1 MNVFIIGVPHKGGS
15 ELLASPYI
23 EKELKLLGIS
33 PAVLPVADG
42 TQLAEAVR
50 KAVMLGGLILTPLT
64 GNSSIDKLLSDAVA
78 KACGCPL
85 ELNRSVF
92 EQMAEKNVKLTKDEV
107 TKFATLPQGAE
118 VYAVYGDSY
127 PAYQLDGENIHAI
140 LLPADKAEQC
150 GVFLNTVFPAL
161 AKQPKYPCS
170 SHTLRV
176 MDLSIYEVEK
186 ALKDGLSSEN
196 PCVAVYPGK
205 DDVVV
210 RVSVRA
216 EDKQQ
221 ASSVCQNAA
230 RSIYEYLGD
239 YVYGVDVPNIETAL
253 LQRLEKKQLGLNL
266 NEFGTAHG
274 AQKRLINC
282 KGSNRAALNFPEAN
296 IPAIEKAKAEYGLIS
311 TQAVSTTAAAI
322 SDSKTVGVAI
332 AMPTAKERAASAIVA
347 ASFSGHVLTK
357 EIPISNFSNVKQLE
371 SACVSQALN
380 LARKFAESHPAL
392 PEGAKAAL
400 VSGGAAVAAKSRNP
414 VKKEDTAVSS
424 GKAKKKESLPKRIIS
439 SIFPQKTDSKKEK
452 MRKLGLILCICVFC
466 GSMAYLLNHRQQ
478 GVEAGKENE
487 KFNDLINQVDKG
499 EINLEDFGVTEED
512 IANVE
517 PEILDKYKP
526 FVAMNSDMVGW
537 ISIPD
542 TAVNY
547 PVVQTYDNEYY
558 ERKGFDGEYDYY
570 GVPFLDYECRIDID
584 PERESDNMIV
594 YGHNIG
600 NDGLMFN
607 PVSKYKQLDFYKQ
620 HPIVRFDSIYRE
632 QQYKIFA
639 VMIVNAEPAQDNG
652 TVFRYNEDIDFIRD
666 EDFNAYVAEIRKRS
680 MWDIDVDV
688 TPDDNLLMIST
699 CCYDFRPGAR
709 CVVVA
714 RALREGEDPTVDT
727 STAKVNA
734 DAYYPK
740 AYLDALNEKAKY
752 GQVKGISIAGDKEYT
767 LEVGKTLQ
775 LKAVTDPADAPIN
788 TATWTSSASAIAT
801 VDKNGVVT
809 AVSPG
814 EVNITAMA
822 DDGGY
827 AASVKITVTT
837 QNVLEYLYFKE
848 EQISL
853 NPGDEYKL
861 NLYAEPK
868 DAALD
873 LNWTSDSEAVV
884 ISVNKSNTKEVYIR
898 ALENTD
904 VPVTI
909 TAQDKNTKL
918 AASIPVYVGGSG
930 NGGGATAQKV
940 TVSAPAVN
948 FTPDM
953 NGQTTITVTVTPPS
967 AASKLEF
974 ESSDRNVV
982 RIAGNEAD
990 DATGTVILYLT
1001 QRGEAGGSAKINIFY
1016 NDDVVGSS
1024 TITIQTQGTSTPPPQ
1039 GETTTPP
1046 AQGGETPTTPP
1057 EGGNGGG
1064 SGTTTPPASG
1074 PKEDITLVSEYGTIN
1089 DGDSIVMESDNY
1101 FDFDIKGAKN
1111 YTISSSNES
1120 LIYVDS
1126 SGRLHSG
1133 INTGEDQNVTVTIK
1147 GENGGT
1153 NTFTVLV
1160 KGEPQYCPTCEAQL
1174 PNHERGCPEGEAE
1187 EE

>member
-33 PAVLPVADG
+33 PALLPVADG
-42 TQLAEAVR
+42 AQLTAAIQ
-50 KAVMLGGLILTPLT
+50 KAMMMGGLILTPLT
-64 GNSSIDKLLSDAVA
+64 GNSSIDKLLSDSVA

-107 TKFATLPQGAE
+107 SKFATLPQGAE

-150 GVFLNTVFPAL
+150 AVFLNTVFPVL
-161 AKQPKYPCS
+161 SKQPKYPCS

-176 MDLSIYEVEK
+176 MDLSISDVEK
-186 ALKDGLSSEN
+186 ALKDGLASEN

-205 DDVVV
+205 DDVVI

-221 ASSVCQNAA
+221 ANSVCQNAA
-230 RSIYEYLGD
+230 RSILGYLGS

-253 LQRLEKKQLGLNL
+253 IQRLDKKQLGMNL

-282 KGSNRAALNFPEAN
+282 KGSERVVLNFPEAN
-296 IPAIEKAKAEYGLIS
+296 IPAIEKAKSEYGTIS
-311 TQAVSTTAAAI
+311 AQAVSTTAAAI
-322 SDSKTVGVAI
+322 SDSKTIGVSI
-332 AMPTAKERAASAIVA
+332 AMPTAKERAAAAIVA

-357 EIPISNFSNVKQLE
+357 EIPVSNFSTVKQLE

-392 PEGAKAAL
+392 PDGAKAAL
-400 VSGGAAVAAKSRNP
+400 VSGGAAP
-414 VKKEDTAVSS
+414 VVGRRSGNKVNTAVNPE
-424 GKAKKKESLPKRIIS
+424 KTKKQESLPKRILS
-439 SIFPQKTDSKKEK
+439 SIFPQKADSGREK

-466 GSMAYLLNHRQQ
+466 GSMGYLLNHRQQ

-487 KFNDLINQVDKG
+487 KFNNLINQVDQG
-499 EINLEDFGVTEED
+499 NINLEDFGVTEED

-570 GVPFLDYECRIDID
+570 GVPFLDYECRIDLD

-607 PVSKYKQLDFYKQ
+607 PISKYKQLDFYKQ
-620 HPIVRFDSIYRE
+620 HPVVRFDSIYRE

-639 VMIVNAEPAQDNG
+639 VMIVNANPEQDNG

-666 EDFNAYVAEIRKRS
+666 EDFNAYIDEIRKRS

-740 AYLDALNEKAKY
+740 AYYDALNEKAKY
-752 GQVKGISIAGDKEYT
+752 GQVKGISIAGDKDYT
-767 LEVGKTLQ
+767 LDVGKTLQ

-837 QNVLEYLYFKE
+837 QNALEYLYFKE
-848 EQISL
+848 DRISM
-853 NPGDEYKL
+853 NAGDEYKL
-861 NLYAEPK
+861 TLYAEPK

-873 LNWTSDSEAVV
+873 LNWSCDSEAVV
-884 ISVNKSNTKEVYIR
+884 ISVNKSNPKEVYVR

-904 VPVTI
+904 GPVTI

-918 AASIPVYVGGSG
+918 SASIPVYVGGDTVS
-930 NGGGATAQKV
+930 QKV

-948 FTPDM
+948 FSPDM
-953 NGQTTITVTVTPPS
+953 NGQTTLTVAVNPPS
-967 AASKLEF
+967 AAALLEF
-974 ESSDRNVV
+974 ESSDRDVV
-982 RIAGNEAD
+982 TISNIKVNEN
-990 DATGTVILYLT
+990 GTVTLYLS
-1001 QRGEAGGSAKINIFY
+1001 QKGGANSEAKINIFY
-1016 NDDVVGSS
+1016 DYDIIGSS
-1024 TITIQTQGTSTPPPQ
+1024 NVTIQAENSG
-1039 GETTTPP
+1039 TTTPP
-1046 AQGGETPTTPP
+1046 EQGGTTTPPTQGGTTEGGTTTPP
-1057 EGGNGGG
+1057 EGENGNGGA
-1064 SGTTTPPASG
+1064 GTTTPPASG
-1074 PKEDITLVSEYGTIN
+1074 PKEDITLVSEYGTIS
-1089 DGDSIVMESDNY
+1089 DGDSIVMESNNY
-1101 FDFDIKGAKN
+1101 FNFDIEGAKK
-1111 YTISSSNES
+1111 YTITSSNES
-1120 LIYVDS
+1120 LIYVDG
-1126 SGRLHSG
+1126 SGKLHSG
-1133 INTGEDQNVTVTIK
+1133 TNTGADQNVTVTIK

-1153 NTFTVLV
+1153 TTFTVLV
-1160 KGEPQYCPTCEAQL
+1160 KGEPQYCQTCEAQL

-1187 EE
+1187 E